1 MDMKLAILAFV
12 LGTALMTVLG
22 VGFVSEPP
30 SPAGLAVSPSCLV
43 VQEEPDPHQGQ
54 PERCT
59 NARTEK
65 GQPHF
70 CECKKDAEACD
81 AEDKKCKVYCHK
93 DHCHCFHAGCDS

>member
-30 SPAGLAVSPSCLV
+30 SPAGLAVSPSCFV

-59 NARTEK
+59 NAWTEK
-65 GQPHF
+65 GERHF
-70 CECKKDAEACD
+70 L
-81 AEDKKCKVYCHK
+81 
-93 DHCHCFHAGCDS
+93 